1 MVENNEKRA
10 LKMLI
15 EVKVE
20 EVGFGLLP
28 DEIINAWE
36 ERKKFG
42 SSL

>member
-1 MVENNEKRA
+1 MVENNEKRT

-20 EVGFGLLP
+20 EVSFGLLP
-28 DEIINAWE
+28 DEIISAWE
-36 ERKKFG
+36 EFIKFG